1 MKLVNRGY
9 SKSVDFKIF
18 DMKRFLL
25 SILFFVG
32 VASSVLSQSEGDF
45 RSRLDGNWSA
55 SDTWEEYVG
64 GVWTNTANVPS
75 GTENQ
80 IELVSGISVTIAVGN
95 TINISAGSTL
105 LINGTLILETVS
117 RTNGVLRVGG
127 VMTNNQGS
135 LISGTAPNKLFFLS
149 GGIYNH
155 NFTETEGTIPTA
167 SWAASS
173 TVNIIGYTS
182 NGTAPSGLD
191 QTFYDFNWN
200 CPNMTTAFFD
210 LGGELDDVNGNLTI
224 SSTGTGS
231 LSMSDFASSTINID
245 GSFTISGTSEVY
257 FNYQQP
263 VTYNIGVDLTLSSS
277 LATYFGDEAVLTL
290 NISND
295 LIVNGSGTYDF
306 GGFSGIAAT
315 DILIGNNF
323 TISGGTIQATGS
335 GIKTINFNSGLV
347 SNYSKTGGSVSGA
360 INYSITNSTD
370 LNLGTSSLQGSGN
383 FTLGSGSKLL
393 TSNLNGIES
402 APTNAG
408 AIQLSGTR
416 TYNAGSII
424 EYNGTSTQDLGDGF
438 PSSGV
443 DFIVNNSGGG
453 VNMNSPLTIA
463 AGRSLTLTA
472 GALNI
477 GGNTLTINGDVV
489 TTSGSISGGEFA
501 NLTIGGSGPVG
512 TLPFSGDSQLQN
524 FTINRS
530 DVSGNSVT
538 IGNNLL
544 VNGTLD
550 LDQGEVILGGDLSL
564 ASTSTLDQAGGSL
577 SINGNQLTI
586 SGNFTQSGGSLT
598 STSLSSLL
606 INGAGSL
613 PSPVSFTGDI
623 NTITLNRSSSTFN
636 TAASSFTAT
645 NLNLFSGTLDGTAI
659 SIANGGLVERRT
671 SGVLTNALTPV
682 GSYNLIYDH
691 STGINTGAELPTST
705 TAINN
710 IEKRGTGVLTVQNN
724 FTANGS
730 LTFTNGSF
738 DAGANTISSN
748 GDLVTNA
755 ASTLSNS
762 TITFDGITNLSGSN
776 TPTFGSI
783 TVTGT
788 FNPTSSLNING
799 DITNNGTLNSSAGTL
814 TINATSQLGGSNPI
828 TVNNF
833 TIGASGNVTASST
846 QALEI
851 DGNLSN
857 SGSFTANGGTVIFGG
872 TTSISGTVP
881 DFANVQIDG
890 ILNAPAILNISGGLT
905 NNGTFNDNDGIINLN
920 GTGTRT
926 IAGTSPFNVYT
937 LNVTG
942 GTVNNNNTGGVT
954 IENGINVGASTIF
967 DLDGAG
973 SGNLTLRSIEGQDAY
988 IGEIPIGSSISGNIN
1003 VQRAI
1008 YTVGGDSRGY
1018 HIVGF
1023 PVDGLTVAEIQD
1035 EISVTGPFTGAS
1047 PCPTAGCTYSI
1058 YSFNETAA
1066 GNGIFSNGYTGFP
1079 STGASQAFNRGD
1091 GYYIFTYA
1099 GETPVSLE
1107 GNGSIFSGN
1116 FSKTLSRTGTSDG
1129 SGWHMVSNPY
1139 PATTDWSLWG
1149 NSNVVGSTA
1158 YLWNPGTGGYEIYDG
1173 SVQQLIPQ
1181 GQGFFVRA
1189 ISDGVS
1195 LTATEATKVEG
1206 NTPTYLRQA
1215 PQERF
1220 EIILQTPDY
1229 DDKTIVSFNE
1239 NATDNFEPRYDAPRL
1254 LNTYETLSTLTSDNE
1269 AVKVNRLAS
1278 LSNTESCSRSI
1289 FLKIE
1294 QMVNGKDYKLLFRD
1308 IDNLPSQ
1315 SFVLMDHYL
1324 EQTVK
1329 VTNAT
1334 IYDFQVNSDAASK
1347 NDARFEL
1354 ILSSNQPSQVV
1365 TVAEDICPE
1374 QNALLTIENS
1384 QSFVNYL
1391 VLKNNEVISSVAG
1404 SGADLGIEISND
1416 ILIDNVNDFVIKG
1429 FVSGCDTVSVGNAQ
1443 IQVNEALTFNNVVN
1457 GSSIC
1462 NVDTQAPFSL
1472 STQIGANYYILNGTD
1487 TLQTIQGTGNNYEG
1501 FIASNELNDGLNE
1514 FVIAAEKDGCQSG
1527 TLTEN
1532 LQIEVQ
1538 NLTIDSSISFTSEN
1552 TCVATASSISFNG
1565 QAGVEYQI
1573 FKGTT
1578 LVNSITADSTEQIVN
1593 IPEAN
1598 LVAGFNE
1605 FTVVAQYGECAEYE
1619 FPNPVQI
1626 QVEESINTNLSL
1638 ITENICGD
1646 ANTSITI
1653 ENAQAGKTYTLQS
1666 AGSNITSLTADVDG
1680 DLIFNLN
1687 SNQISTGLN
1696 ELDIQ
1701 IEGQICGAVLSA
1713 NKAVFSVYESINSN
1727 LDYISANVCNAT
1739 EASVGISNAQVG
1751 KTYRLYKGGSLVES
1765 IQATTD
1771 GQLLFAEAN
1780 NQLEVGSNTFNLQI
1794 ESAGCGV
1801 VDVAET
1807 LSLTLFESI
1816 NPDLA
1821 VISSDICTSDDQVTI
1836 EITNAQEGKT
1846 YELVEAGNVIAT
1858 QTASSANNLMFNL
1871 ASDQFSIGNNVLNI
1885 NISDANCGTTSAIQ
1899 SVEFDKYDVVEITP
1913 IDTQNICLNENV
1925 TIDLSANAT
1934 ISSYQLFIGD
1944 ELIQEVAGTS
1954 LNLSPTETTTYA
1966 LTGIPENGCSV
1977 NTINFTIEV
1986 TDLAKPGILASA
1998 NVLESSIDG
2007 DSYQW
2012 YLNGEVLSGETS
2024 KVVVANQSGDYSV
2037 EVTKGSCSTLS
2048 DAFTFNEEVL
2058 NANKA
2063 LLAALNL
2070 YPNPVEDKM
2079 FIELNDIYSVNVTI
2093 FTLSGKF
2100 IDSFEISSNKS
2111 EIDMSKFSNGT
2122 YLIQFESEKG
2132 SVTKRIIKQ

>member
-32 VASSVLSQSEGDF
+32 VVSAGFGQSVGDF
-45 RSRLDGNWSA
+45 QTRQSGNWNDSN
-55 SDTWEEYVG
+55 TWEE
-64 GVWTNTANVPS
+64 WTGSSWDNTANTPS
-75 GTENQ
+75 STSGVISILNSHSVTVTTSISTDQTFVRTGGLIIIN
-80 IELVSGISVTIAVGN
+80 SGITLTAA
-95 TINISAGSTL
+95 AGSGDDLTVEAGAS
-105 LINGTLILETVS
+105 IVNNGTLTVQS
-117 RTNGVLRVGG
+117 VPIPPPPKVGSIRVIGSYIHARNNGSIPAATWDINSTIEITG
-127 VMTNNQGS
+127 VIDAAPTGLNQSFG
-135 LISGTAPNKLFFLS
+135 
-149 GGIYNH
+149 
-155 NFTETEGTIPTA
+155 NFIWN
-167 SWAASS
+167 S
-173 TVNIIGYTS
+173 
-182 NGTAPSGLD
+182 PS
-191 QTFYDFNWN
+191 QNT
-200 CPNMTTAFFD
+200 FFD
-210 LGGELDDVNGNLTI
+210 FAGTLTTVNGNLEILDNGYAGIYFATA
-224 SSTGTGS
+224 
-231 LSMSDFASSTINID
+231 SDYTLNV
-245 GSFTISGTSEVY
+245 GGNMVISGSSYVG
-257 FNYQQP
+257 FNSGNIANVNINGNYILSNGALIDHSFDGDINLNISGNVDISNSTLNIAYGGASI
-263 VTYNIGVDLTLSSS
+263 VTYNISGDVNFVNNSVDQLSS
-277 LATYFGDEAVLTL
+277 
-290 NISND
+290 ND
-295 LIVNGSGTYDF
+295 CFMNFVGT
-306 GGFSGIAAT
+306 GAQS
-315 DILIGNNF
+315 
-323 TISGGTIQATGS
+323 
-335 GIKTINFNSGLV
+335 V
-347 SNYSKTGGSVSGA
+347 TGG
-360 INYSITNSTD
+360 
-370 LNLGTSSLQGSGN
+370 LNLGNFAFTVGSNSRLVLNSDSDYLGG
-383 FTLGSGSKLL
+383 TLGFSM
-393 TSNLNGIES
+393 
-402 APTNAG
+402 NAG
-408 AIQLSGTR
+408 SVLAVGSVAPGGVIQTGNSAGNIRVSGTR
-416 TYNAGSII
+416 TFTGGSTI
-424 EYNGTSTQDLGDGF
+424 EFIGSSIQFFGSGF

-443 DFIVNNSGGG
+443 NITVNNTGGG
-453 VNMNSPLTIA
+453 VNMSSDITISS
-463 AGRSLTLTA
+463 GRTLTLTE
-472 GALNI
+472 GTLNI
-477 GGNTLTINGDVV
+477 GDGNLLTLNGNVS
-489 TTSGSISGGEFA
+489 TTNGGLSGGSLSD
-501 NLTIGGSGPVG
+501 LTIGGTGTFGTLGFVG
-512 TLPFSGDSQLQN
+512 TQELNN
-524 FTINRS
+524 FTINRTS
-530 DVSGNSVT
+530 SGTVT
-538 IGNNLL
+538 
-544 VNGTLD
+544 
-550 LDQGEVILGGDLSL
+550 LGGDL
-564 ASTSTLDQAGGSL
+564 
-577 SINGNQLTI
+577 
-586 SGNFTQSGGSLT
+586 
-598 STSLSSLL
+598 L
-606 INGAGSL
+606 INGTFEQTAGNLILNGNTFTLSGPYSRTAGSL
-613 PSPVSFTGDI
+613 ISDAAASLIINGSGALPSPASFSGDI
-623 NTITLNRSSSTFN
+623 NTLTLNRATSTFDVGG
-636 TAASSFTAT
+636 SGFTAS
-645 NLNLFSGTLDGTAI
+645 NINLFSGELTGSAI
-659 SIANGGLVERRT
+659 SIADGGNVERQS
-671 SGVLTNALTPV
+671 SGVLTNELTAV
-682 GSYNLIYDH
+682 GSYNLFYNNDVTFN
-691 STGINTGAELPTST
+691 SGAELST
-705 TAINN
+705 DPTAIANLEKANTGDLN
-710 IEKRGTGVLTVQNN
+710 IQNGFTVNGT
-724 FTANGS
+724 
-730 LTFTNGSF
+730 LTFTNGVF
-738 DAGANTISSN
+738 NAGTNAISLN
-748 GDLVTNA
+748 GDLVSSA
-755 ASTLSNS
+755 VSNLTS
-762 TITFDGITNLSGSN
+762 ATITFDGTTNLTGST
-776 TPTFGSI
+776 TPTFGDI
-783 TVTGT
+783 TVNGT
-788 FNPTSSLNING
+788 FNPTASLNING

-814 TINATSQLGGSNPI
+814 TIDAASQLGGSNPI

-833 TIGASGNVTASST
+833 TIGASGNVTGSST
-846 QALEI
+846 QALQI
-851 DGNLSN
+851 DGNLIN
-857 SGSFTANGGTVIFGG
+857 NGSFTANGGTVIFGG

-905 NNGTFNDNDGIINLN
+905 NNSTFNDNDGIINLN

-1107 GNGSIFSGN
+1107 GNGAIFSGN

-1139 PATTDWSLWG
+1139 PATTDWSQWVTD
-1149 NSNVVGSTA
+1149 NVVVGRTA
-1158 YLWNPGTGGYEIYDG
+1158 YLWNPTGNGAYVVLDG
-1173 SVQQLIPQ
+1173 AAIEPQLIPQ

-1206 NTPTYLRQA
+1206 NTPTYFRQA

-1254 LNTYETLSTLTSDNE
+1254 LNTNETLSTLTSDNE

-1278 LSNTESCSRSI
+1278 LSNTENCSRSI

-1294 QMVNGKDYKLLFRD
+1294 QMVNGKDYKFLFRD

-1324 EQTVK
+1324 GQTVK

-1472 STQIGANYYILNGTD
+1472 STQIGANYYILNETD

-1552 TCVATASSISFNG
+1552 TCVAIASSISFNG

-1598 LVAGFNE
+1598 LAAGVNE

-1701 IEGQICGAVLSA
+1701 IEGEICGAVLSA

-1739 EASVGISNAQVG
+1739 EASVGISNAQAG

-1771 GQLLFAEAN
+1771 GQLLFANAN

-1846 YELVEAGNVIAT
+1846 YELLEAGNVIAT
-1858 QTASSANNLMFNL
+1858 QTASSANNLVFNL
-1871 ASDQFSIGNNVLNI
+1871 ASDQFSIGNNVLTI
-1885 NISDANCGTTSAIQ
+1885 NISDDNCGTTSAIQ
-1899 SVEFDKYDVVEITP
+1899 SVEFEKYDVIEITP

-2111 EIDMSKFSNGT
+2111 EIDMSKFSKGT